1 MKQLALYTI
10 LKYIEFGATA
20 LLTVLLA
27 SRVSAEEYGGAA
39 IYFVTVTY
47 LQFASLGA
55 NQVLVK
61 WYANRKSDDDGA
73 VSINLM
79 FWSTLLVSL
88 FIILMSAFSG
98 SIIFLCAAS
107 VAALKLLYEAY
118 VNIFRV
124 IEKLQR
130 INFLSFLF
138 SFLFLA
144 VTFFYAYSV
153 QSYFIGWIV
162 SLAVSTLFG
171 FFLLPSKLLRA
182 SIFFKNIHL
191 VPRFISDGIWML
203 LINFVTIAL
212 TTVDRSLLNIFQ
224 IPKDY
229 IGSIQLVDTI
239 TNGITLSVTSVLF
252 VLLPKFYSM
261 IRSAQIDFNKLYFRA
276 LAAITF
282 FFFSIILLYYLI
294 HPWIDSYIS
303 KYPNFSW
310 HFCLQLGAKSI
321 LILSTIPYAYLVVNS
336 KEALYFRI
344 FAIWVALLILF
355 YFLGVLLVENKTQMT
370 LYFNFI
376 LLIGSMLLN
385 LNFYYRMK
393 KMYK

>member
-1 MKQLALYTI
+1 MKQIVLYTI

-20 LLTVLLA
+20 LLTILLA
-27 SRVSAEEYGGAA
+27 TRVSAEEYGGAA
-39 IYFVTVTY
+39 IYFVAVTY
-47 LQFASLGA
+47 LQFASFGA

-61 WYANRKSDDDGA
+61 WYANRQSDEDGA

-88 FIILMSAFSG
+88 VIILMSAFSG
-98 SIIFLCAAS
+98 SIIFLYVAS

-124 IEKLQR
+124 LEKLQR

-138 SFLFLA
+138 SFLFLS
-144 VTFFYAYSV
+144 VTYFYAYSV
-153 QSYFIGWIV
+153 QSYFIGWILSLSV
-162 SLAVSTLFG
+162 SILFG

-182 SIFFKNIHL
+182 SFFLKNIHL
-191 VPRFISDGIWML
+191 VPRFMSDGAWML
-203 LINFVTIAL
+203 FINFVTIAL

-224 IPKDY
+224 VPKDH

-252 VLLPKFYSM
+252 VLLPNFYSM
-261 IRSAQIDFNKLYFRA
+261 IRRTQIDFNKLYFWA
-276 LAAITF
+276 LAAIAF
-282 FFFSIILLYYLI
+282 FFFSIILFYYI
-294 HPWIDSYIS
+294 IYPWIDSYIF

-310 HFCLQLGAKSI
+310 HFCFQLGAKSI

-344 FAIWVALLILF
+344 IATWLVLLISF
-355 YFLGVLLVENKTQMT
+355 YLILVLLLANNTQIS
-370 LYFNFI
+370 LYFNVI
-376 LLIGSMLLN
+376 LLLVSMLLN
-385 LNFYYRMK
+385 LNFYFQIK
-393 KMYK
+393 KMSM